1 MASEHIFNNSIII
14 TGSITASSGFYGDGS
29 GLTGIVSLT
38 EWDGTRDGD
47 AQITGSLIVSGGV
60 VDIGEGTY
68 YPYSYK
74 LKVDTRDSSFGI
86 ISVGSSTSFT
96 GMGIGN
102 TGIGSAEIYLD
113 ASNGDFSGNDYAWI
127 GQNNDLSLELTTG
140 TSSNGPILFKPND
153 NTALT
158 LKANGDA
165 LFANGVTGSFS
176 GSFVGD
182 GSGLTGISGIGGEPN
197 QNAFSNIAVSGQST
211 VAADTATDTLTL
223 VAGTNVTI
231 TTNATTDSV
240 TINSTDQYVG
250 TVTSVGGTGTKN
262 GLTLTGTVT
271 TLGNLTLGGTL
282 SISNSDWSGTD
293 LAIVNGGTGASDAA
307 TARANLGVDAAGTD
321 NSTNVTL
328 VGTPDYI
335 TISGQEITRGLIDL
349 TTDVTGILP
358 SANLD
363 TDTAHLSQT
372 QTFSG
377 TKTFSAIT
385 TISNSTA
392 STSKTTGALV
402 VTGGTGIGGDLNV
415 GGDVTAFATSDIRWK
430 TNRINIPNPLDK
442 LSKLNG
448 VYFDWIEDP
457 QIHNNVGHDIGV
469 IAQEVESIL
478 PEIVTTRDNG
488 TKAVKYEKLI
498 PLLIESIKEL
508 KKEIQELKRLKH
520 G

>member
-1 MASEHIFNNSIII
+1 MHRFLIFN
-14 TGSITASSGFYGDGS
+14 Y
-29 GLTGIVSLT
+29 
-38 EWDGTRDGD
+38 
-47 AQITGSLIVSGGV
+47 
-60 VDIGEGTY
+60 
-68 YPYSYK
+68 
-74 LKVDTRDSSFGI
+74 
-86 ISVGSSTSFT
+86 
-96 GMGIGN
+96 
-102 TGIGSAEIYLD
+102 
-113 ASNGDFSGNDYAWI
+113 
-127 GQNNDLSLELTTG
+127 
-140 TSSNGPILFKPND
+140 
-153 NTALT
+153 
-158 LKANGDA
+158 
-165 LFANGVTGSFS
+165 FAF
-176 GSFVGD
+176 
-182 GSGLTGISGIGGEPN
+182 
-197 QNAFSNIAVSGQST
+197 AFSNIAVSGQST

-231 TTNATTDSV
+231 TTNTTTDSV

-335 TISGQEITRGLIDL
+335 TISGQEITRGLINL